1 MLVYTYIEQR
11 WTNILVE
18 RLNRLVYDFLKRFEK
33 LGYNVFRLN
42 SVTDSLTYGHAYSN
56 LLWDV
61 WKIYVVKEFIFEPEI
76 RWKQVDLKK
85 KTVLILGEPAEKIGE
100 GWEFWPKREFL
111 LKLTNHTKRDQNT
124 ENWVRTLKRGQNTE
138 TGSKHRN
145 GVKTLGSS
153 RLVQIPNFD
162 PKKSPGF
169 PYISEAAVAIK
180 SSVYSLNIFQSSFWS
195 IIIKG
200 RRKDHEKL
208 NCGAHL
214 FTVRWKR
221 INFQKNIRKVSIL
234 VFLCR
239 KSISWQVLPSGV
251 APREAD

>member
-1 MLVYTYIEQR
+1 MLVCTYIEQR

-18 RLNRLVYDFLKRFEK
+18 RLNRLVYDFLQRFEK
-33 LGYNVFRLN
+33 LGCNVFRLN
-42 SVTDSLTYGHAYSN
+42 SVTDSLTYGHASSN

-61 WKIYVVKEFIFEPEI
+61 WKICVVKEFIFEPEI

-111 LKLTNHTKRDQNT
+111 LKLTKPYKAGSKHRK
-124 ENWVRTLKRGQNTE
+124 LGQNTE

-180 SSVYSLNIFQSSFWS
+180 SSLYSLNIFQSSFWS

-234 VFLCR
+234 VFLCQ